1 MKQTTSLPACAPTPL
16 NTDSGLLRTIA
27 LVTMIIDH
35 VGVIFFPGVS
45 EIRIIGRIAF
55 PLFCWGIVLG
65 AMHSRNLMLYAGR
78 LFLGAILSQG
88 PYMLA
93 LNHQWY
99 ELNVMFTLGLGLLAI
114 VGIKENRFYSA
125 WWAPLLALLLSSVFR
140 MDYGW
145 KGVLFIVFMYLC
157 KDSKPAFIAMMV
169 SFCMFWGN
177 FSSDVSNLF
186 GITITNTSPII
197 WQRLYSLVSPFL
209 RMQAFAFLAL
219 PLIAINTHS
228 KIKIGKFFGYIA
240 YPGHLLILYVLK
252 LLLL

>member
-1 MKQTTSLPACAPTPL
+1 MKQTLSLPACEPTPL
-16 NTDSGLLRTIA
+16 NTNSGLLRTIA

-35 VGVIFFPGVS
+35 IGVIFFPGVP

-65 AMHSRNLMLYAGR
+65 AMHSHNLMLYVGR
-78 LFLGAILSQG
+78 LLLGAILSQV

-93 LNHQWY
+93 LDHQWH
-99 ELNVMFTLGLGLLAI
+99 ELNVMFTLCLGLLAI
-114 VGIKENRFYSA
+114 IGIKENHFYSA
-125 WWAPLLALLLSSVFR
+125 WWAPLLALILSSIFR

-157 KDSKPAFIAMMV
+157 KDNKSAFIAMML
-169 SFCMFWGN
+169 SFCMFWGS
-177 FSSDVSNLF
+177 FSSDVSSLF
-186 GITITNTSPII
+186 GITLTNTSPII
-197 WQRLYSLVSPFL
+197 LQRLFSLASPFL

-219 PLIAINTHS
+219 PLITIKTHS
-228 KIKIGKFFGYIA
+228 KIKVGKLIGYLA